1 MPNLGGFEVVGELTV
16 GVLNQVLGSAWD
28 NDLIPH
34 SVDIPAGTAFGPYQ
48 LADGVVNIR
57 REGVSLTMD
66 PPVNGVAITLASE
79 VQVEIAHPPVPSA
92 RIFDMT
98 ASIGVR
104 VPIGVLPGTT
114 DVAAL
119 LSSIP
124 LANVSATLTS
134 GDPVPPI
141 TLDLI
146 AEYIHARYT
155 DGTIPATQTQSN
167 VSLFPFTADVFLEIF
182 DDASNPSRRIEV
194 DQPTATTVRARL
206 PVHLRLSNISAAS
219 GPQPLSPMGIEGRIA
234 ITFALVTAPGSLT
247 ARFSTASVGVEGVNP
262 APGTEGANYSVNRAG
277 ANALGIDLE
286 AILRNQII
294 SRGQAIV
301 AALGDQT
308 FSVPTVAD
316 IEAFIAAQAH
326 TALIG
331 RGDINLW
338 TPTPPAEGGVTIS
351 DVKPLALSDA
361 LAFCLNN
368 PAGDTSVIVNFI
380 PAGRSCAIA
389 IDGARV
395 IKIINDRINKP
406 ESEGGFGGIPHSF
419 SNIDGH
425 DARLTRLDASLRVGS
440 IHLEGDVTVI
450 DAIAG
455 SIDADASFEAEVGLR
470 WVDNPSGGQMIEPF
484 TISQDVD
491 LSVLAWILSFL
502 LGFITLGLV
511 GGIIALVV
519 VAVAEGVAERIG
531 GAIIRDEVTGQVKGV
546 GAWPQTLNG
555 IGQVNADFENPI
567 LIDPQS
573 VMFPDAYQVTATFA
587 STVIAFADTRGPY
600 LVDAGSQITFNGG
613 PAAPNTSYQ
622 WEFGDGGTDNAM
634 VATHVYADNG
644 TYVAKLS
651 TLVSTPGG
659 VTTREFA
666 RVLAANVP
674 PTVLA
679 GPDIV
684 IDEGDEFDFVVTFT
698 DPEWLD
704 THRAV
709 FDFGDDSLPVEVA
722 AVETNDPPAAKGTA
736 HAKHAYCDNGVYTVT
751 TSVRDDDGGVGV
763 ATQRVTVL
771 NVAPTVDAG
780 PDMFAY
786 FCAPIT
792 LEACFVDPGWCDTHT
807 ATWDFGDCTPVHPAV
822 VRGTHESP
830 AAIGVAA
837 ATHVYDRCGNYLA
850 RCVVIDDD
858 GGVGEDTIIVRVV
871 DVANKGFE
879 GGFRYRLAGPVANEW
894 DPYLVGAP
902 RRGLD
907 VSAPPSMNVF
917 AAEEFIVHGG
927 QRSQRIAGFG
937 SGRAGI
943 RQRVGANRG
952 WDYQVSTWYS
962 LDDPRASTCR
972 LGVDP
977 TGGGDPDAAA
987 VVWSEGNA
995 HTQWEQLVVRVTATN
1010 RAVAIF
1016 LELSSDS
1023 RTAHSYFD
1031 DVVLLPYP
1039 CPLKDCAR
1047 KPLPPDRP
1055 LCVDWKAERE
1065 PARLGPEYKIKGF
1078 AFRSLSQ
1085 MPLQIATWGQPP
1097 NQGKLQFPGRGV
1109 SIVLPYLCDRV
1120 VAEVGGSLQDVE
1132 LRAFD
1137 ANSQEIGAATTIAG
1151 SGPVQTLEVIS
1162 QDIAGIVLSGGSNE
1176 GLLISLCIER
1186 AKNGD
1191 SNEQPPRTL
1200 DVTGWG

>member
-1 MPNLGGFEVVGELTV
+1 MPNLGGFEVVGQLTV
-16 GVLNQVLGSAWD
+16 GVLNQILGGAWD

-57 REGVSLTMD
+57 RENVSLVMD
-66 PPVNGVAITLASE
+66 PPINGVAITLASE
-79 VQVEIAHPPVPSA
+79 VQVEIANPPVPSA
-92 RIFDMT
+92 SIFEMT
-98 ASIGVR
+98 AAIGVR

-134 GDPVPPI
+134 GNPIPPI
-141 TLDLI
+141 TLSLI

-155 DGTIPATQTQSN
+155 DGTIPATQTQNN
-167 VSLFPFTADVFLEIF
+167 VSLFPFTADVFVEIF
-182 DDASNPSRRIEV
+182 DDASNPGRRIDV
-194 DQPTATTVRARL
+194 TQVTATTVKARL

-219 GPQPLSPMGIEGRIA
+219 GPQPLSPMGVEARIA
-234 ITFALVTAPGSLT
+234 VTFDLVSAPGSLT
-247 ARFSTASVGVEGVNP
+247 ARFSTASVSVEDLNP
-262 APGTEGANYSVNRAG
+262 APGAEGANYSANKAG
-277 ANALGIDLE
+277 ASVFGIDLE
-286 AILRNQII
+286 ALLSNQII
-294 SRGQAIV
+294 SRGQSMV

-316 IEAFIAAQAH
+316 IEAFIATQAH
-326 TALIG
+326 TALIT
-331 RGDINLW
+331 RGDIDLW

-368 PAGDTSVIVNFI
+368 PAGDTSVIINFI

-395 IKIINDRINKP
+395 IQIINDQINKP

-455 SIDADASFEAEVGLR
+455 SIDVDASFEAEVGLR
-470 WVDNPSGGQMIEPF
+470 WVDNPTGGQMIEPF

-531 GAIIRDEVTGQVKGV
+531 GAIIRDEVTGQIKGI

-555 IGQVNADFENPI
+555 IGQVDANFENPV

-587 STVIAFADTRGPY
+587 STVIAFADSQGPY
-600 LVDAGSQITFNGG
+600 LVNAGSQVTFNGG
-613 PAAPNTSYQ
+613 PATPNTGYQ
-622 WEFGDGGTDNAM
+622 WEFGDGGTDNTM

-644 TYVAKLS
+644 IYVAKLA
-651 TLVSTPGG
+651 TVVNEPGG

-666 RVLAANVP
+666 RVVAANVP
-674 PTVLA
+674 PIVMA

-684 IDEGDEFDFVVTFT
+684 IDEGQEVDFTVTFT
-698 DPEWLD
+698 DQEWLD

-722 AVETNDPPAAKGTA
+722 TVETNDPPAAKGTA
-736 HAKHAYCDNGVYTVT
+736 HARHAFCDNGVYVVT
-751 TSVRDDDGGVGV
+751 ISVRDDDGGIGV

-807 ATWDFGDCTPVHPAV
+807 ATWDFGDCTPIHPAV
-822 VRGTHESP
+822 VRETHESP

-837 ATHVYDRCGNYLA
+837 ATHVYTCCGNFLA

-871 DVANKGFE
+871 DVANKDFE
-879 GGFRYRLAGPVANEW
+879 GGFRHRLAGVVANEW
-894 DPYLVGAP
+894 DPYVVGAP
-902 RRGLD
+902 RRGLE
-907 VSAPPSMNVF
+907 SAPPSSLNVF
-917 AAEEFIVHGG
+917 SAEEFVVHGG
-927 QRSQRIAGFG
+927 QRSQRIDGFG
-937 SGRAGI
+937 GGRAGI
-943 RQRVGANRG
+943 RQRIGANPG

-962 LDDPRASTCR
+962 LDDPRESVCR

-977 TGGGDPDAAA
+977 TGGGDPDAAS
-987 VVWSEGNA
+987 VVWSDGNT
-995 HTQWEQLVVRVTATN
+995 HTQWEQLVVRVTAIN
-1010 RAVAIF
+1010 RAITVF
-1016 LELSSDS
+1016 LEFSSDS

-1047 KPLPPDRP
+1047 KPPPADRQV
-1055 LCVDWKAERE
+1055 CVDWKAERE
-1065 PARLGPEYKIKGF
+1065 PIRLGTEYKNQGF
-1078 AFRSLSQ
+1078 VFRSQSQ
-1085 MPLQIATWGQPP
+1085 VPLQIAIWGQPT
-1097 NQGKLQFPGRGV
+1097 NQGKMQLPGRGMSV
-1109 SIVLPYLCDRV
+1109 SLPFPCDRV
-1120 VAEVGGSLQDVE
+1120 AAEVGGSLQDIE

-1137 ANSQEIGAATTIAG
+1137 ANNHVIGVAKTTAG
-1151 SGPVQTLEVIS
+1151 AGPVQTLDVS
-1162 QDIAGIVLSGGSNE
+1162 GPGIATIVLIGGSNE
-1176 GLLISLCIER
+1176 GLLISLCVER
-1186 AKNGD
+1186 AKDGGSD
-1191 SNEQPPRTL
+1191 AQPPR
-1200 DVTGWG
+1200 VPNVASWK